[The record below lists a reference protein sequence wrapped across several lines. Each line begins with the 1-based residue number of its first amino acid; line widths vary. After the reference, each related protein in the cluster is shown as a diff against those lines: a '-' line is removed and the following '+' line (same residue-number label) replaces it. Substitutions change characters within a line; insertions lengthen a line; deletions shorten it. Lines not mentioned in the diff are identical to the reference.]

1 MRNSSN
7 YGLKLMEGTDNVK
20 RQDFVDNFT
29 KIDTEMRAIEN
40 GGYPIVEATG
50 TNAYVGATARI
61 KSLGKG
67 TKLTLFV
74 GTNATGNCSLNLNSY
89 GAKNI
94 KDSNENIVT
103 NIKANIP
110 YNLCYNGTD
119 FILQGKGGGGNLI
132 PKYLLAGYYGE
143 GDNGRV
149 DGAMVNRGA
158 VTQALGLN
166 GSLTLPE
173 GYYNSVK
180 IAQTIPSRG
189 NTGGNVGTN
198 WWSPYNV
205 VSAGNYLHYKPN
217 NADNGVMAYYGDCW
231 ISAPFSTI
239 ANILGITGDKVV
251 AGNNICGVQGAA
263 TIQSM
268 GKYVEVE
275 DGSVEVYTNTEGTE
289 EFKIT
294 TGFRPRFVMV
304 KYFHSKYNGTTW
316 MLFNYTCDKWFGM
329 GKRDNNSTTST
340 YSTSSVMSTVKF
352 VDDGVIIKAS
362 PYSRYR
368 VDWIVSE

>member
-1 MRNSSN
+1 
-7 YGLKLMEGTDNVK
+7 
-20 RQDFVDNFT
+20 
-29 KIDTEMRAIEN
+29 
-40 GGYPIVEATG
+40 
-50 TNAYVGATARI
+50 
-61 KSLGKG
+61 
-67 TKLTLFV
+67 
-74 GTNATGNCSLNLNSY
+74 
-89 GAKNI
+89 
-94 KDSNENIVT
+94 
-103 NIKANIP
+103 
-110 YNLCYNGTD
+110 
-119 FILQGKGGGGNLI
+119 
-132 PKYLLAGYYGE
+132 
-143 GDNGRV
+143 
-149 DGAMVNRGA
+149 MVNRGA

-316 MLFNYTCDKWFGM
+316 MLFNYTGDKWFGM